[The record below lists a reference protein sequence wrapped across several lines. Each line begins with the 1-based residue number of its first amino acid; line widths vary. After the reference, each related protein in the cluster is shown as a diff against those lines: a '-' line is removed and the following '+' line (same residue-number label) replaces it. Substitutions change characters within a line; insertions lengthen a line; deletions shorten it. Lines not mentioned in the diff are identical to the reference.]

1 MAEPPGHRARFC
13 ALPPAPSA
21 APPAA
26 LTRLRAVSLL
36 ADTAARHMAEDPLLL
51 ALQSARRLPHG
62 ARAALS
68 GAVGAGAADDSP
80 RAALA
85 ALLADRPAL
94 AARALAQA
102 RPSSALG
109 QRLAAEIALAVGLT
123 DLLPDGAGAAP
134 ARIQARD
141 LWSRGHLDEAI
152 GALDAVLARSPSSR
166 GRLPGRSHHSIRA
179 ARARL
184 SAELATMSPGFAL
197 PAAPS
202 PGWQGPLRSAAPRV
216 LHLLTNSVPHTQS
229 GYALRSHH
237 LLLAQRR
244 AGEEPRAVTRIGY
257 PVTVGRA
264 GAGSRDV
271 VDGVEYLR
279 LLPSRLA
286 PTPATRLAQT
296 ARLLAQQ
303 VAAFRPEVLHTTTN
317 YANALV
323 VSAVARGHDL
333 PWVYE
338 MRGMLEYTWV
348 ASRPP
353 EQQAEALASQR
364 FALLRAKE
372 AEMARQADAIIVL
385 SALQRDDLVARGVPA
400 ERITVVPNAVE
411 GEVLAAEPLSP
422 AQARARLGLPT
433 GGFWVG
439 SVSSLVDYEGFDVL
453 LRAVAL
459 ARAQG
464 VDARCAIVGD
474 GVSRPGLLALA
485 QDLGLLGPGSGICVL
500 PGRVPAGQALG
511 WYQALDAFCAPRRD
525 TPVCR
530 MVTPLK
536 PLTAQALGRPVIASD
551 LPALVEVT
559 RGGGLLFPAG
569 DAGALAARIR
579 LLAQAGADGA
589 AARAAHITPSAGSGL
604 PTWEENGMTVRAI
617 HEEVR

>member
-1 MAEPPGHRARFC
+1 MAEPLGPRVASSAHS
-13 ALPPAPSA
+13 PAPRA
-21 APPAA
+21 APPTA
-26 LTRLRAVSLL
+26 LTGLRAVGLL
-36 ADTAARHMAEDPLLL
+36 ADTVARHMTEDPLLL

-62 ARAALS
+62 GRAVLS
-68 GAVGAGAADDSP
+68 AAVGAGATGDSLRP
-80 RAALA
+80 ALA

-94 AARALAQA
+94 AARALSQA
-102 RPSSALG
+102 HPGSALG
-109 QRLAAEIALAVGLT
+109 RRLAAEIALAVGLA
-123 DLLPDGAGAAP
+123 DLLPGGAPAAP
-134 ARIQARD
+134 PRMRARD

-152 GALDAVLARSPSSR
+152 GALDTALAHSPSSR
-166 GRLPGRSHHSIRA
+166 GGLPGGRHRSIRT

-197 PAAPS
+197 PAVPS
-202 PGWQGPLRSAAPRV
+202 RGWQGPLRSEVPRV
-216 LHLLTNSVPHTQS
+216 LHLLTNSLPHTQS
-229 GYALRSHH
+229 GYAMRSHH
-237 LLLAQRR
+237 LLLAQQR
-244 AGEEPRAVTRIGY
+244 AGEELRAVTRIGY
-257 PVTVGRA
+257 PVTVGRVRA
-264 GAGSRDV
+264 APRDI
-271 VDGVEYLR
+271 VDGVEYHR

-286 PTPATRLAQT
+286 PTPAARLAQT
-296 ARLLAQQ
+296 ARLLARQ

-317 YANALV
+317 YVNALV

-333 PWVYE
+333 PWIYE

-372 AEMARQADAIIVL
+372 TEVARQADAVIVL

-400 ERITVVPNAVE
+400 ERITVVPNAVD
-411 GEVLAAEPLSP
+411 GEVLAVKPRSP
-422 AQARARLGLPT
+422 AEARARLGLPT

-459 ARAQG
+459 ARGQG

-474 GVSRPGLLALA
+474 GVSRPGLVALA
-485 QDLGLLGPGSGICVL
+485 EDLGLMAPGSGVCVL
-500 PGRVPAGQALG
+500 PGRVPADEALG

-569 DAGALAARIR
+569 DAGALAEQIR
-579 LLAQAGADGA
+579 RLAQAGTDA
-589 AARAAHITPSAGSGL
+589 APIRAAHITPSAGIGL
-604 PTWEENGMTVRAI
+604 PTWEENGMAVRTI

>member
-1 MAEPPGHRARFC
+1 MAETRA
-13 ALPPAPSA
+13 PQA
-21 APPAA
+21 APPAPRSA
-26 LTRLRAVSLL
+26 SPAATRLRAAGLL
-36 ADTAARHMAEDPLLL
+36 ADTVARHMAEDPLLL
-51 ALQSARRLPHG
+51 ALQGARRLPHG
-62 ARAALS
+62 ARAALA
-68 GAVGAGAADDSP
+68 GAVGAGAGDGSL

-85 ALLADRPAL
+85 SLLADRPE
-94 AARALAQA
+94 RVVESLAQA
-102 RPSSALG
+102 RPSSGLG
-109 QRLAAEIALAVGLT
+109 RRLAAQLALAVGLA
-123 DLLPDGAGAAP
+123 DLLPGGAPAAP
-134 ARIQARD
+134 PRMRARD

-152 GALDAVLARSPSSR
+152 GALDAVLADSSSR
-166 GRLPGRSHHSIRA
+166 GARPVHPPHSIRA

-197 PAAPS
+197 PAVSS
-202 PGWQGPLRSAAPRV
+202 PGWQGPLRSSAPRV
-216 LHLLTNSVPHTQS
+216 LHLLTNSLPHTQS

-244 AGEEPRAVTRIGY
+244 AGEELRAVTRVGY

-264 GAGSRDV
+264 GAASRDV
-271 VDGVEYLR
+271 VDGVEYHR

-286 PTPATRLAQT
+286 PTPAARLAQT

-303 VAAFRPEVLHTTTN
+303 VAAFRPGALHTTTN

-353 EQQAEALASQR
+353 EQQAEALTSQR

-372 AEMARQADAIIVL
+372 AELARQADAVIVL
-385 SALQRDDLVARGVPA
+385 SALQRDDLVGRGVPA
-400 ERITVVPNAVE
+400 ERITVVPNAVD
-411 GEVLAAEPLSP
+411 GEVLAAEPRSP
-422 AQARARLGLPT
+422 AEARARLGLPT

-459 ARAQG
+459 ARARG

-474 GVSRPGLLALA
+474 GVSRPGLVALA
-485 QDLGLLGPGSGICVL
+485 EDLGLLGPRSGVCVL
-500 PGRVPAGQALG
+500 PGRVPAGEALG

-569 DAGALAARIR
+569 DAGALAERIR
-579 LLAQAGADGA
+579 LLARAGADDA
-589 AARAAHITPSAGSGL
+589 PARAAHITPSARSGL
-604 PTWEENGMTVRAI
+604 PTWEDNGIAIRTI
-617 HEEVR
+617 HEEAR

>member
-1 MAEPPGHRARFC
+1 MAENRARR
-13 ALPPAPSA
+13 SV
-21 APPAA
+21 PPAA
-26 LTRLRAVSLL
+26 SPAPRSASPAAARLRSIGLL
-36 ADTAARHMAEDPLLL
+36 VDTAARHMAEDPLLL

-62 ARAALS
+62 ARAALA
-68 GAVGAGAADDSP
+68 GAVGVGAGDGSL
-80 RAALA
+80 RTALA
-85 ALLADRPAL
+85 SLLADRPERVVESL
-94 AARALAQA
+94 ARA

-109 QRLAAEIALAVGLT
+109 RRLAAEIAVAVGLA
-123 DLLPDGAGAAP
+123 DLLPGGAEAAP
-134 ARIQARD
+134 ARIRARD

-152 GALDAVLARSPSSR
+152 GALDAVLTDSPSS
-166 GRLPGRSHHSIRA
+166 PGARPVRPHHSIRA

-197 PAAPS
+197 PPVPS
-202 PGWQGPLRSAAPRV
+202 PSWRGPLRSGAPRV

-244 AGEEPRAVTRIGY
+244 AGEELRAVTRIGY
-257 PVTVGRA
+257 PVTVGRL
-264 GAGSRDV
+264 GAAPRDV
-271 VDGVEYLR
+271 VDGVEYHR

-286 PTPATRLAQT
+286 PTPAARLAQT
-296 ARLLAQQ
+296 ARLLARE
-303 VAAFRPEVLHTTTN
+303 VAVFRPEVLHTTTN

-323 VSAVARGHDL
+323 VSAVARGHGL

-372 AEMARQADAIIVL
+372 AEMARSADAVVVL
-385 SALQRDDLVARGVPA
+385 SSLQRDDLVARGVPA
-400 ERITVVPNAVE
+400 ERITVIPNAVE
-411 GEVLAAEPLSP
+411 GEVLAAEPRSP
-422 AQARARLGLPT
+422 AEARARLGLPT

-453 LRAVAL
+453 LRAVAI
-459 ARAQG
+459 ARGRG

-485 QDLGLLGPGSGICVL
+485 QELDLLGPGQEACVL
-500 PGRVPAGQALG
+500 PGRVPAGEALG

-569 DAGALAARIR
+569 DAGALAARIG
-579 LLAQAGADGA
+579 LLARAGADDA
-589 AARAAHITPSAGSGL
+589 SARAAHITPSAGSSL
-604 PTWEENGMTVRAI
+604 PTWEENGGAVRTI

>member
-1 MAEPPGHRARFC
+1 MPETRVPRRS
-13 ALPPAPSA
+13 SA
-21 APPAA
+21 APAPRPAPPVT

-36 ADTAARHMAEDPLLL
+36 ADTAAHHMAEDPLLL

-68 GAVGAGAADDSP
+68 EAVGAGAAGGSI
-80 RAALA
+80 
-85 ALLADRPAL
+85 RPAL
-94 AARALAQA
+94 AAILADRPDLAAEALSQA
-102 RPSSALG
+102 HPGSGLG
-109 QRLAAEIALAVGLT
+109 RRLAAEIALASGRA
-123 DLLPDGAGAAP
+123 DLIPGGAEGAP
-134 ARIQARD
+134 ARMRARQ
-141 LWSRGHLDEAI
+141 LWSRGQLSEAI
-152 GALDAVLARSPSSR
+152 GVLDAALADSPSPREPRPARSHRP
-166 GRLPGRSHHSIRA
+166 LRA

-197 PAAPS
+197 PAVS
-202 PGWQGPLRSAAPRV
+202 SSHWQGPVRSAAPRV
-216 LHLLTNSVPHTQS
+216 LHLLTNSLPHTQS
-229 GYALRSHH
+229 GYAMRSHH
-237 LLLAQRR
+237 LLVAQRR
-244 AGEEPRAVTRIGY
+244 AGEELRAVTRIGY
-257 PVTVGRA
+257 PVTVGRV
-264 GAGSRDV
+264 GAAPCDV
-271 VDGVEYLR
+271 VDGVEYHR
-279 LLPSRLA
+279 LLTARLA
-286 PTPATRLAQT
+286 PTPAARLAQT

-372 AEMARQADAIIVL
+372 TEMARMADAVIVL

-400 ERITVVPNAVE
+400 ERITVMPNAVE
-411 GEVLAAEPLSP
+411 AEVLSAEHRSP
-422 AQARARLGLPT
+422 AEARTRLGLPAD
-433 GGFWVG
+433 GFWVG

-459 ARAQG
+459 AREQG
-464 VDARCAIVGD
+464 LDARCAIVGD
-474 GVSRPGLLALA
+474 GVSRPGLVALA
-485 QDLGLLGPGSGICVL
+485 GQLGLGPGVCVL
-500 PGRVPAGQALG
+500 PGRVPPGEALG
-511 WYQALDAFCAPRRD
+511 WYQTLDVFCAPRRD

-530 MVTPLK
+530 MVTPMK

-569 DAGALAARIR
+569 DTGALAERIR
-579 LLAQAGADGA
+579 QLAQAGSEAGA
-589 AARAAHITPSAGSGL
+589 SRAAHITPSAGMSL
-604 PTWEENGMTVRAI
+604 PTWEENGMAARTI